1 PATPPRPTTRHAG
14 AGVGPRPRPR
24 RSNWKRIRRS
34 RDRSAW
40 PWTGC
45 ETPASRDPAPALRPP
60 APRGASLR
68 PLPRRPSVAPPRA
81 PDWRWSEAGGATR
94 GPRGMPQGGR
104 APPGLG
110 RPRDAAPPD
119 PRAAGPDDPH
129 DVGRQLSSA
138 RAPASVPRPGR
149 GDPGESWRGAPTPA
163 RPAPGG
169 LPHVGDAL
177 PPAARRR
184 SAQSRNPDPG

>member
-1 PATPPRPTTRHAG
+1 MGATPATPPRRTTRHAV
-14 AGVGPRPRPR
+14 ATVGLRPRPP
-24 RSNWKRIRRS
+24 RSNWRRIPRS

-45 ETPASRDPAPALRPP
+45 ETAASRDPARALRPP

-68 PLPRRPSVAPPRA
+68 PLPSRPLAVPPRA

-94 GPRGMPQGGR
+94 GPRGMPLGSR

-119 PRAAGPDDPH
+119 RRGSLRRGPAPPPGPDRVVPH
-129 DVGRQLSSA
+129 GENDDA
-138 RAPASVPRPGR
+138 RL
-149 GDPGESWRGAPTPA
+149 GDPGG
-163 RPAPGG
+163 
-169 LPHVGDAL
+169 
-177 PPAARRR
+177 
-184 SAQSRNPDPG
+184 